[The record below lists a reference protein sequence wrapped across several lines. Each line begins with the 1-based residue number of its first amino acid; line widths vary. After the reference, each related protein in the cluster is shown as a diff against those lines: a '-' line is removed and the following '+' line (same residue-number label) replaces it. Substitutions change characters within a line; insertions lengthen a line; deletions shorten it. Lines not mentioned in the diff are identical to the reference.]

1 MKVSV
6 SKNVKE
12 FLVYRNISQEDLRRN
27 IGVKSRQQVS
37 SWFSGAEAIPDKHIF
52 SIFRAYPELNA
63 NWVINGSGEML
74 NDKSE
79 ITIKQK
85 GEYGFCEECI
95 KKEAKLEYMK
105 EAIEDKDE
113 KLNKLSQKVG
123 ELIAK
128 LEDCNEQLS
137 GNGHHQANVG

>member
-1 MKVSV
+1 MELEVNKRL
-6 SKNVKE
+6 KE
-12 FLVYRNISQEDLRRN
+12 FIEVKKISQEEIRKSVGLR
-27 IGVKSRQQVS
+27 SRAQVS
-37 SWFSGAEAIPDKHIF
+37 NWFTFLDKVPDKHLIKILQ
-52 SIFRAYPELNA
+52 SYPELNA
-63 NWVINGSGEML
+63 NWILNDIGQML

-79 ITIKQK
+79 ITIKPK